1 MKMTIQVSEGS
12 VITVLL
18 MDTVTIQTMTEHTVQ
33 NGFAVIEKEKRQTIL
48 ITHLMTVMAGAIAAY
63 RNIRRKIHT
72 SPKGLPNGE
81 NDAAHHLTRRIIF
94 GPAPR
99 LLMESRM
106 LDIERASTSR
116 TQRVKKN
123 RNMIL
128 KLKHMG

>member
-1 MKMTIQVSEGS
+1 MTIQVSRKRRGPS
-12 VITVLL
+12 DGHSDV
-18 MDTVTIQTMTEHTVQ
+18 QTMTEHGTKR
-33 NGFAVIEKEKRQTIL
+33 FAVIEKEKRQTII

-81 NDAAHHLTRRIIF
+81 NDAAHHLTMRMIF

-99 LLMESRM
+99 LLMESHM

-116 TQRVKKN
+116 IQ
-123 RNMIL
+123 
-128 KLKHMG
+128 